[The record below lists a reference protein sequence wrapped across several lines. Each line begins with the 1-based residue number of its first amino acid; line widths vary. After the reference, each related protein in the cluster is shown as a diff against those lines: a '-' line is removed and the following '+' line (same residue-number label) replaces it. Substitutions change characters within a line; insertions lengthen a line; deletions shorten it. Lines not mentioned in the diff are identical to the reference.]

1 MAASRR
7 RFPGA
12 WPAAGP
18 PPASGGWQIA
28 CCNRQRRLPV
38 RQADLRHLFAAA
50 LTELEVAEAD
60 LSIAIV
66 NDTEIAQLHDRWLG
80 IPGPTDV
87 ISFDLST
94 AAEPGQRESSGLRL
108 AGEIIASGETAVR
121 EAARYH
127 WRPEHELAYYLI
139 HGLLHLCGFDD
150 LEPGPRRSMR
160 RRERQLMQ
168 AIGLPAPPRRASASR
183 RGRSPTAVPHTLRH

>member
-1 MAASRR
+1 VAAVRR
-7 RFPGA
+7 RSHRT
-12 WPAAGP
+12 WPAVVR
-18 PPASGGWQIA
+18 PPASVGWQIA

-38 RQADLRHLFAAA
+38 RQADLRGLFTAA
-50 LTELEVAEAD
+50 LAELGAAEAD
-60 LSIAIV
+60 LSIVIV
-66 NDTEIAQLHDRWLG
+66 NDAEIAQLHEGWLG

-87 ISFDLST
+87 ISFDLS
-94 AAEPGQRESSGLRL
+94 AADGPRRLRPAGLRV

-127 WRPEHELAYYLI
+127 WRPEHELAYYLL
-139 HGLLHLCGFDD
+139 HGLLHLCGCDD

-168 AIGLPAPPRRASASR
+168 AIGLPTPPRRAGGGQ
-183 RGRSPTAVPHTLRH
+183 RGRSSTAVPHKLRH